1 VRPVRFPH
9 AVRANKMADFQ
20 TTHIAPLRG
29 VWTPCVLVGGR
40 TVMHIRGREFT
51 MQGVRF
57 MHGSNSLQYFLI
69 ADIDAL
75 QLMPL
80 KGINIGETEIY

>member
-1 VRPVRFPH
+1 
-9 AVRANKMADFQ
+9 MADFQ
-20 TTHIAPLRG
+20 TTHIVPLRG

-80 KGINIGETEIY
+80 KGINIGETEIC